1 MRVFSVTSW
10 SHFAYMVISIAL
22 LGFGVS
28 GTFISIFQ
36 KKLKAHFYF
45 FFTLFSFLFSFSL
58 YICFILSQKI
68 PFDPFLIIWYKSQ
81 YLYLV
86 GYYLVFLIPFFLGA
100 TCIGLSFLRFSEG
113 INKVYF
119 YNLLGSGGGALGI
132 ILIMYFFSLQEVLL
146 FIVILSFFSTVL
158 SFVNLSIKT
167 SIIMGFISGICVLF
181 FLLYPPELRISPYKG
196 LSTSLKLPEAKIIK
210 EESSPLA
217 LIDVVKSPA
226 IRCAPGLSLAYKGKI
241 PPQLAIFLDA
251 DSLTPITNFQNDISN
266 LRYLDYSTSALPYHL
281 LDEPNVL
288 IVGAGGGS
296 EVLCALYHQSPYIEA
311 VEVNPQIVKL
321 VKEEYGDF
329 SNHIYSRPE
338 VHVRVAEGRGF
349 IESSSRKYNLI
360 QITLLDSFAASSA
373 GVYALSENYLYTT
386 EALESY
392 IKHLSKDGVLCIT
405 RWLKMPPRDGI
416 KLFATAVES
425 LENLG
430 IKDIPSHLIFM
441 RSWATSTLLIKHS
454 SFTPSEVQITKE
466 FAKKRL
472 FDLIWCPSLNVK
484 EVNQYNILPQAFY
497 YEASQKILFG
507 DRNNFYQN
515 HLFSVKPATDNS
527 PYFFQFFKWK
537 SLPHLLR
544 TMGREWIPFVEW
556 GYIILIFTLIQ
567 AIVVSIFLI
576 IFPLSFLKKKRI
588 FTPHKLS
595 IFLFFLLLGAG
606 YMFIEISFIQK
617 FTLFLSYPTYAIAVV
632 MAGFLFFSGWGS
644 YFAQKIQIGKLDNVT
659 LASVM
664 IIVISIV
671 YLIYLDDIFLHF
683 IQFSDGVKI
692 FFSLSLIAP
701 LAFFMGIPFPSGL
714 KEVSVTASPLIPWA
728 WGINGCASVISV
740 VLATVLAISLGFN
753 IVILIAI
760 SLYFLASLNFHIF
773 GS

>member
-45 FFTLFSFLFSFSL
+45 FFTLFSLLFSFSL

-100 TCIGLSFLRFSEG
+100 SCIGLCFLKFPART
-113 INKVYF
+113 NKVYF

-146 FIVILSFFSTVL
+146 FIVILSFFSTIL
-158 SFVNLSIKT
+158 SSLNLSIKT

-181 FLLYPPELRISPYKG
+181 FLLHPPELRISPYKG

-281 LDEPNVL
+281 LNKPQVL
-288 IVGAGGGS
+288 IIGAGGGS

-321 VKEEYGDF
+321 VKKEYGDF

-338 VHVRVAEGRGF
+338 VHIRVAEGRGF
-349 IESSSRKYNLI
+349 IESSSRKYDLI

-392 IKHLSKDGVLCIT
+392 IKHLTEEGILCIT

-416 KLFATAVES
+416 KLFATAVEYYS
-425 LENLG
+425 LVE
-430 IKDIPSHLIFM
+430 D
-441 RSWATSTLLIKHS
+441 
-454 SFTPSEVQITKE
+454 
-466 FAKKRL
+466 
-472 FDLIWCPSLNVK
+472 
-484 EVNQYNILPQAFY
+484 
-497 YEASQKILFG
+497 ASQ
-507 DRNNFYQN
+507 
-515 HLFSVKPATDNS
+515 
-527 PYFFQFFKWK
+527 
-537 SLPHLLR
+537 
-544 TMGREWIPFVEW
+544 
-556 GYIILIFTLIQ
+556 
-567 AIVVSIFLI
+567 
-576 IFPLSFLKKKRI
+576 
-588 FTPHKLS
+588 
-595 IFLFFLLLGAG
+595 
-606 YMFIEISFIQK
+606 
-617 FTLFLSYPTYAIAVV
+617 
-632 MAGFLFFSGWGS
+632 GW
-644 YFAQKIQIGKLDNVT
+644 N
-659 LASVM
+659 
-664 IIVISIV
+664 
-671 YLIYLDDIFLHF
+671 
-683 IQFSDGVKI
+683 
-692 FFSLSLIAP
+692 
-701 LAFFMGIPFPSGL
+701 
-714 KEVSVTASPLIPWA
+714 
-728 WGINGCASVISV
+728 
-740 VLATVLAISLGFN
+740 
-753 IVILIAI
+753 
-760 SLYFLASLNFHIF
+760 
-773 GS
+773 